1 MLSYVTQGTC
11 VRASVC
17 LFGSV
22 SRVCVTSERER
33 AAAVCS
39 VGRPCSVCV
48 VCGPVVGPIDL
59 VLIIRFRERS
69 TAESGGL
76 GERHSR

>member
-1 MLSYVTQGTC
+1 M
-11 VRASVC
+11 
-17 LFGSV
+17 
-22 SRVCVTSERER
+22 
-33 AAAVCS
+33 CS

-69 TAESGGL
+69 TAELGGL
-76 GERHSR
+76 GERHSHTM

>member
-1 MLSYVTQGTC
+1 M
-11 VRASVC
+11 
-17 LFGSV
+17 
-22 SRVCVTSERER
+22 
-33 AAAVCS
+33 CS

-76 GERHSR
+76 GERHKGSLLYKGATMWTLEFSLQDSEPW

>member
-1 MLSYVTQGTC
+1 M
-11 VRASVC
+11 
-17 LFGSV
+17 
-22 SRVCVTSERER
+22 
-33 AAAVCS
+33 CS

-59 VLIIRFRERS
+59 VLIIRFHERS

-76 GERHSR
+76 GERHSSLLGIWGLIAVRLSHEAVQ

>member
-1 MLSYVTQGTC
+1 M
-11 VRASVC
+11 
-17 LFGSV
+17 
-22 SRVCVTSERER
+22 
-33 AAAVCS
+33 CS

-76 GERHSR
+76 GERHIWWQRWDLLPTTAAGPTDSG